1 MTSNWIIGGVGC
13 LDNAGTLQTGP
24 RNPTYSPSD
33 ASLPCGALGEWRSTS
48 MVRSKRSGSSRPRRS
63 APVGMTSLLHV
74 GLGWRWNHD
83 ASWCILTNPTTY
95 HPIELVGKSY
105 DARSEPGGRLGCG
118 WLGVARGPRVG
129 SLRRL
134 VRGAQRRRLV
144 RGAREARTLV
154 TVNRPSRTAPYLGC

>member
-1 MTSNWIIGGVGC
+1 
-13 LDNAGTLQTGP
+13 
-24 RNPTYSPSD
+24 
-33 ASLPCGALGEWRSTS
+33 
-48 MVRSKRSGSSRPRRS
+48 MVRSKRLGSSQPRRS
-63 APVGMTSLLHV
+63 APVVMTSLLHE

-105 DARSEPGGRLGCG
+105 EARNESGGRLGCG

>member
-24 RNPTYSPSD
+24 RNPTYSLAD

-105 DARSEPGGRLGCG
+105 EARNESGGRLGCVG
-118 WLGVARGPRVG
+118 WAWRVG
-129 SLRRL
+129 LVWVRCADSCAMRNAGVSFAGRERRE
-134 VRGAQRRRLV
+134 RSS
-144 RGAREARTLV
+144 
-154 TVNRPSRTAPYLGC
+154 P

>member
-33 ASLPCGALGEWRSTS
+33 ASLPCGALGEWRSAS
-48 MVRSKRSGSSRPRRS
+48 MVRSKRSGSSQPRRS

-83 ASWCILTNPTTY
+83 APWCILTNPTTY

-105 DARSEPGGRLGCG
+105 EARNESGGRLGCVG
-118 WLGVARGPRVG
+118 GAWRVG
-129 SLRRL
+129 LVWVRLRRL

-144 RGAREARTLV
+144 RGARETRATRLSHT
-154 TVNRPSRTAPYLGC
+154 TSYPGC

>member
-95 HPIELVGKSY
+95 HPIELVGK
-105 DARSEPGGRLGCG
+105 ATT
-118 WLGVARGPRVG
+118 LGVSRMEFWVAVGGAWRVG
-129 SLRRL
+129 LVWVRLRRL

-144 RGAREARTLV
+144 RGARETRTLAAA
-154 TVNRPSRTAPYLGC
+154 TRLSHTTSYPGC